1 MSYRYRCGTC
11 RATSEP
17 VATRRAARAEQRWHR
32 AREHAGLIPD
42 DESIEPDDE
51 HTVGSGGLLLAI
63 LVGCLIVE
71 ALYRITGP

>member
-17 VATRRAARAEQRWHR
+17 VATRRAARDEQRWHR
-32 AREHAGLIPD
+32 AREHAGLVPD

-51 HTVGSGGLLLAI
+51 HSVGVGGLLLVV
-63 LVGCLIVE
+63 LVGVLIVE
-71 ALYRITGP
+71 ALARITT